1 MATKDVRQAILTT
14 ATSYFMRTGYTST
27 STRQIADQLGIKQ
40 PVIYYYFKNKINLY
54 REVLTSYSQA
64 IGQALAEISQTSG
77 TVEERLIA
85 MSLYLVNESH
95 INLGQMMHDTMA
107 VFGNEADHAEMFRM
121 WHQSYFAPFERV
133 FAEVKN
139 VRTDITLSNI
149 SRHFLRILT
158 AYLGDS
164 HMPTSDQEIIET
176 VQIFMRGIS
185 ALEEK

>member
-1 MATKDVRQAILTT
+1 MTNKDVRQAILMT
-14 ATSYFMRTGYTST
+14 ATIYFMRDGYNKT

-40 PVIYYYFKNKINLY
+40 PVIYYYFKNKVNLY
-54 REVLTSYSQA
+54 REVLTNYSQE
-64 IGQALAEISQTSG
+64 IGEHLGVIAHKDSS
-77 TVEERLIA
+77 VEERLIA

-95 INLGQMMHDTMA
+95 INLGQMMHDAME
-107 VFGNEADHAEMFRM
+107 VFGNEDHAEMFQM
-121 WHQSYFAPFERV
+121 WHHSYFAPFEGV
-133 FAEVKN
+133 FDQVEN
-139 VRTDITLSNI
+139 VRADISLTNI

-185 ALEEK
+185 A